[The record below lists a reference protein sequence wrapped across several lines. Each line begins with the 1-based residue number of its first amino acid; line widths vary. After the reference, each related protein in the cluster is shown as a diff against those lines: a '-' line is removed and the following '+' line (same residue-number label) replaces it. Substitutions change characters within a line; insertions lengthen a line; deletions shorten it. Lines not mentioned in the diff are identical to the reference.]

1 MSNYTTGEMA
11 KLCNVSVRTVQFYDQ
26 KGVLHPT
33 SESEGGRRI
42 YNEDDLTKLRI
53 ICTLK
58 SIGLSLDSIKSVME
72 SELSDKILTLLLD
85 EQTKSL
91 SKEISERQKQLEMIS
106 VIKKGI
112 ADEASVPANTI
123 LDVEHIMIKEKQ
135 SEKKN
140 KSGNKKKLTMIYVAV
155 GIASTLG
162 LLFMVWL
169 IVSRIWW
176 GLVVYI
182 SVTILSLLLSA
193 FIQKNYEYICPK
205 CNATFK
211 PPLQRAFFSVGN
223 NKVRWMTCP
232 DCGNE
237 DWCVLH
243 KQTHIEGAEING

>member
-85 EQTKSL
+85 EQAKSL
-91 SKEISERQKQLEMIS
+91 SKEISKRQKQLEMIS

-112 ADEASVPANTI
+112 SDEASAPANTI

-140 KSGNKKKLTMIYVAV
+140 KSGNKKKLTIIYVVV

-169 IVSRIWW
+169 IVSGIWW
-176 GLVVYI
+176 GLAIYI
-182 SVTILSLLLSA
+182 AVTILSLLFSA
-193 FIQKNYEYICPK
+193 LVQKDYEFICPK
-205 CNATFK
+205 CNSIFK
-211 PPLQRAFFSVGN
+211 PPLWRAFFTVGN
-223 NKVRWMTCP
+223 NKVRWMSCP

-237 DWCVLH
+237 DWCILR
-243 KQTHIEGAEING
+243 KQTHIEGAEVNG

>member
-42 YNEDDLTKLRI
+42 YNQDDLTKLRI

-58 SIGLSLDSIKSVME
+58 SIGLSLDSIKNVME

-85 EQTKSL
+85 EQAKSL

-106 VIKKGI
+106 VINKSI
-112 ADEASVPANTI
+112 TDEASVPANTI
-123 LDVEHIMIKEKQ
+123 LDIEHIMINKNQ
-135 SEKKN
+135 NEKKN

-155 GIASTLG
+155 GAASTLG

-169 IVSRIWW
+169 IVSGIWW
-176 GLVVYI
+176 GLAAYI
-182 SVTILSLLLSA
+182 SVTILSLLFSA
-193 FIQKNYEYICPK
+193 FVQKDYEFICPK
-205 CNATFK
+205 CNFTFK
-211 PPLQRAFFSVGN
+211 PPLKRAFFTVGN

-237 DWCVLH
+237 DWCVLR

>member
-26 KGVLHPT
+26 KGVLHPS

-42 YNEDDLTKLRI
+42 YNDDDLIKLRL

-72 SELSDKILTLLLD
+72 SELSEKILTLLLK
-85 EQTKSL
+85 EQLKTISN
-91 SKEISERQKQLEMIS
+91 EIDERQKQIEMIT
-106 VIKKGI
+106 VIKESITGKAI
-112 ADEASVPANTI
+112 VPINTI
-123 LDVEHIMIKEKQ
+123 LDVEHIMVMEKKN
-135 SEKKN
+135 EKKN
-140 KSGNKKKLTMIYVAV
+140 KSSNKKKLTMIYVAV

-169 IVSRIWW
+169 IASRIWW

-182 SVTILSLLLSA
+182 AVTIISLLFSA
-193 FIQKNYEYICPK
+193 FVQKDNEFICPK
-205 CNATFK
+205 CNSVFK
-211 PPLQRAFFSVGN
+211 LSLQRAFFTVGN

-237 DWCVLH
+237 DWCVLR
-243 KQTHIEGAEING
+243 KQNQIAEVKNNG